1 MENSLLKMYNPYP
14 LIKVNFLRMTIFI
27 LQSCGPF
34 YRPSNGSSFSSPT
47 SKSESILKSFILL
60 SKNHYAF
67 IMFYQIKNAASTVQP
82 INLSLALLSTS
93 KLINLARWNQTYS
106 LIIAKHE
113 ILNLKKGKMKTYQ
126 IGIQMKS
133 CW

>member
-27 LQSCGPF
+27 FQSCGPF
-34 YRPSNGSSFSSPT
+34 YRPSNGFSFSSPT
-47 SKSESILKSFILL
+47 LKSESILKSFILL
-60 SKNHYAF
+60 SENYYIHYVLPNKECCKHGSAHKF
-67 IMFYQIKNAASTVQP
+67 ITCAIIDFKTDKY
-82 INLSLALLSTS
+82 
-93 KLINLARWNQTYS
+93 LARWNQTYS
-106 LIIAKHE
+106 FIIAKHE